1 MKITRRSVRVV
12 AIYILITCIFLR
24 YLFHN
29 TDLSI
34 NSSIESS
41 VEKEHNNDNDKI
53 ILCGHEIKDMPQ
65 LSSDNNVTY
74 GVYNWN
80 RNMANAIVIENRT
93 DNEFM
98 YGRTGNQI
106 REVFHAFDLAR
117 DSNGALVFHS
127 NGFPMDLILRVE
139 SISMQGYGGSG
150 AWGQGLFL
158 GVTESELEKRLGVTF
173 YNNVDEKYR
182 SQLKVMKQDELY
194 HYISKDSRYSIFDAI
209 EHRHYMIRELYQ
221 MTANEMELHPDS
233 KDVIDMCSSIHALF
247 GKENGDQ
254 QRSALLKELGIT
266 KPITE
271 KYTVI
276 HSRKLEGLGK
286 AWMNRAQKEWGVD
299 NRAGIDYPTDM
310 ITSILSPINM
320 VNNSILMITDGQ
332 NPAISR
338 RLASDPIIGKQ
349 FQVVPRK
356 ISTVTG
362 DLLLAIVSDVFI
374 GNPISTFSQYIV
386 QVRYAFGI
394 GNSYLFV
401 RKDENEKWETFCN
414 DEACFYAWI
423 NLWTSL
429 F

>member
-1 MKITRRSVRVV
+1 MKITRRSIRVV
-12 AIYILITCIFLR
+12 AIYILITCICLR
-24 YLFHN
+24 YLFHK

-41 VEKEHNNDNDKI
+41 VEQEYNNDNDKI
-53 ILCGHEIKDMPQ
+53 KLCGHEIKDMPQ
-65 LSSDNNVTY
+65 LSSQNITY

-117 DSNGALVFHS
+117 DNGGALVFHS

-158 GVTESELEKRLGVTF
+158 GVTEAELSKRLGVTF
-173 YNNVDEKYR
+173 YNNVDENYR

-233 KDVIDMCSSIHALF
+233 KDVIEMCASRHALF
-247 GKENGDQ
+247 GKENGEQ
-254 QRSALLKELGIT
+254 QRSALLQELGIT

-299 NRAGIDYPTDM
+299 NRAGIEYPTDM
-310 ITSILSPINM
+310 VTSILSPINM
-320 VNNSILMITDGQ
+320 VNNSILMITDDGQ
-332 NPAISR
+332 NPAISK
-338 RLASDPIIGKQ
+338 RLASDAIIGKQ

-362 DLLLAIVSDVFI
+362 DLLLAVL
-374 GNPISTFSQYIV
+374 
-386 QVRYAFGI
+386 R
-394 GNSYLFV
+394 
-401 RKDENEKWETFCN
+401 
-414 DEACFYAWI
+414 
-423 NLWTSL
+423 
-429 F
+429 

>member
-1 MKITRRSVRVV
+1 MKIARRSIRVV
-12 AIYILITCIFLR
+12 AIYILITCICLR

-34 NSSIESS
+34 NSSIETS
-41 VEKEHNNDNDKI
+41 VEKEYNNDNDKI
-53 ILCGHEIKDMPQ
+53 KLCGHEIKDLPP

-80 RNMANAIVIENRT
+80 RNNMANAIVIENRT

-127 NGFPMDLILRVE
+127 NGFPMDLILRAE
-139 SISMQGYGGSG
+139 SISMQGYGGTG

-194 HYISKDSRYSIFDAI
+194 HYISKDSRYSTFDAI

-233 KDVIDMCSSIHALF
+233 KDVIEMCASIHALF
-247 GKENGDQ
+247 GKENGKQ
-254 QRSALLKELGIT
+254 QRSALLQELGIT

-276 HSRKLEGLGK
+276 HSRKLEGFGK
-286 AWMNRAQKEWGVD
+286 AWMDRAQKEWGVD
-299 NRAGIDYPTDM
+299 NKASIEYPTEM

-332 NPAISR
+332 NPSINK
-338 RLASDPIIGKQ
+338 RLASDPIIGAQ

-362 DLLLAIVSDVFI
+362 DLLLAIL
-374 GNPISTFSQYIV
+374 
-386 QVRYAFGI
+386 R
-394 GNSYLFV
+394 
-401 RKDENEKWETFCN
+401 
-414 DEACFYAWI
+414 
-423 NLWTSL
+423 
-429 F
+429 